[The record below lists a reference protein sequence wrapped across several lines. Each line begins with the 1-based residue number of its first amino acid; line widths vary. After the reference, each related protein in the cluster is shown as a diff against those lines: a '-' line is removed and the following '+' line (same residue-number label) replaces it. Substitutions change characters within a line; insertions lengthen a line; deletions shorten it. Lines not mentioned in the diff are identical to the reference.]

1 MMKFRN
7 MENRLAV
14 LAAVIVLIGVSTAAE
29 NALADENPAAGLEVG
44 LGGTTSVL
52 VPGQN

>member
-1 MMKFRN
+1 MKFRN
-7 MENRLAV
+7 VEDRLAL

-29 NALADENPAAGLEVG
+29 NALADENPAAALETG

-52 VPGQN
+52 VAGRN

>member
-1 MMKFRN
+1 MKLRN

-14 LAAVIVLIGVSTAAE
+14 LAAVIVLIGVSSAAE
-29 NALADENPAAGLEVG
+29 NALADENPAASLETG

-52 VPGQN
+52 IAGQD